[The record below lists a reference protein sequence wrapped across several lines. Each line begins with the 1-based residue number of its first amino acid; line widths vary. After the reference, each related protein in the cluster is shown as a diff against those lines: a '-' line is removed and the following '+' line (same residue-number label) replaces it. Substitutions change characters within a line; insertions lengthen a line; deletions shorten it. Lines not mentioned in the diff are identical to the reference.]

1 MPIQNNHHSL
11 TYISLPLYRGATS
24 CIRKSDSFAVWRP
37 DLDPGGSPKLVHVIK
52 SHAYVAGSQR
62 EGQQDMD
69 RLVDQRNE

>member
-11 TYISLPLYRGATS
+11 TYISLPLYRGDILYS
-24 CIRKSDSFAVWRP
+24 EVRRFRRWRP

-52 SHAYVAGSQR
+52 SHAYVAGGQR

-69 RLVDQRNE
+69 RLMDQRNE